1 MQAKRSLLVTYL
13 RTSGTPENPTWSLI
27 GDGVTTLSISYEPES
42 EDLQYINHDTATTA
56 LKRYKPTMSL
66 DGVLEIT
73 ETGEAVK
80 SYELNPV
87 FSYINDLRR
96 TRSITNENE
105 SEILIVEL
113 YTGSFDTINNV
124 WTGCKSQRQKV
135 NIQVNEFGGDAGD
148 TISFSSTVNFSGD
161 PSDSVSTYSVSNS
174 SERILIDENNS
185 YTVSYTA
192 TNITHANQPTAAY
205 KGLNL
210 RITLTPE
217 SGYILPD
224 TVTITVGGSTISQGT
239 KSDYTWNKNTGV
251 IVIKGEKITGD
262 VSITATATKVT
273 TATTSTGESA

>member
-1 MQAKRSLLVTYL
+1 MQAQRSLLVTYL
-13 RTSGTPENPTWSLI
+13 RTSGTYENPTWSLI

-42 EDLQYINHDTATTA
+42 EDLQYINQDTATTA

-66 DGVLEIT
+66 DGVLEMK

-87 FSYINDLRR
+87 FSYINSLRR
-96 TRSITNENE
+96 TRSISNE
-105 SEILIVEL
+105 SEILMVEL

-124 WTGCKSQRQKV
+124 WTGCKSQRQNV
-135 NIQVNEFGGDAGD
+135 NIQVNEFGGEAGD

-217 SGYILPD
+217 SGYILPNE
-224 TVTITVGGSTISQGT
+224 VTITVGGSTISQGT

-273 TATTSTGESA
+273 TETGESA